1 MYTEKFRLLEY
12 CSLYFQK
19 ERTHMCVLLQY
30 LLILLIRDI
39 IPTYWPASV
48 DMLFGVHN
56 DRDGVV
62 MILPY
67 WPYRT

>member
-1 MYTEKFRLLEY
+1 
-12 CSLYFQK
+12 
-19 ERTHMCVLLQY
+19 MCVLLQY